1 VQIDDAIK
9 MHEAVEPFQFM
20 HCWKILRDKPK
31 WNDKV
36 LELNNSTSQANSG
49 SAAVAE
55 GGNENSM
62 PARPEGRDSAKKRE
76 SHMLPHQALQLMFFN
91 AFMTTGRSANRKKM
105 NKWFRSLLGKMRNSV
120 FKGNFYNSRSN
131 SVRRI

>member
-9 MHEAVEPFQFM
+9 MHEAVEHFQFM
-20 HCWKILRDKPK
+20 HCWKILRDESK

-55 GGNENSM
+55 GGNENNM
-62 PARPEGRDSAKKRE
+62 PARPEGRDSAKKE
-76 SHMLPHQALQLMFFN
+76 SQMLPHPALQLMFFN
-91 AFMTTGRSANRKKM
+91 AFMTTGRSANIKKM
-105 NKWFRSLLGKMRNSV
+105 NKWFRSLLGKIRNSV